1 MRRSFVIALVGLL
14 TVCGCAHGKKNASA
28 PTYSTPNVSSWPD
41 QKLILTPD
49 TALVGK
55 VVRVNTAAR
64 FAIMSFPIGHL
75 PALDQRLSV
84 YRLGLKTGEIKVT
97 GPQLDDKV
105 VGDVTAGDV
114 QTGDEVRDR

>member
-1 MRRSFVIALVGLL
+1 MLAILLLALLIVP
-14 TVCGCAHGKKNASA
+14 GCAHGKRQAASPGKQA
-28 PTYSTPNVSSWPD
+28 PLFTPQPS

-55 VVRVNTAAR
+55 VVRVNTPAR
-64 FAIMSFPIGHL
+64 FVVMSFPIGHL
-75 PALDQRLSV
+75 PALEQTLSV

-105 VGDVTAGDV
+105 VGDVVAGEV
-114 QTGDEVRDR
+114 QPGDEVRDR

>member
-1 MRRSFVIALVGLL
+1 MLASLI
-14 TVCGCAHGKKNASA
+14 VCGCAHPKGGARVANRPAAKPAQ
-28 PTYSTPNVSSWPD
+28 PD

-55 VVRVNTAAR
+55 VIRTNPAGR
-64 FAIMSFPIGHL
+64 FVVMSFRIGQL
-75 PALDQRLSV
+75 PSLDQRLYA

-105 VGDVTAGDV
+105 VGDITAGDV
-114 QTGDEVRDR
+114 QPGDEVRDR

>member
-1 MRRSFVIALVGLL
+1 MQPFVLILLVTALAL
-14 TVCGCAHGKKNASA
+14 CGCAHGKGAAAPGASA
-28 PTYSTPNVSSWPD
+28 PIFTQPG

-49 TALVGK
+49 TSLVGK
-55 VVRVNTAAR
+55 VVRVNPAAK
-64 FAIMSFPIGHL
+64 FAVMSFQIGHL

-105 VGDVTAGDV
+105 VGDVIAGDV
-114 QTGDEVRDR
+114 QPGDEVRDK

>member
-1 MRRSFVIALVGLL
+1 MLAIVLLALLIIP
-14 TVCGCAHGKKNASA
+14 GCAHGKKQA
-28 PTYSTPNVSSWPD
+28 PLKPAPVFTQPPG

-55 VVRVNTAAR
+55 VVRVNGPAR
-64 FAIMSFPIGHL
+64 FVVMSFPIGHL
-75 PALDQRLSV
+75 PALEQVLSV

-105 VGDVTAGDV
+105 VGDVVAGDV
-114 QTGDEVRDR
+114 QPGDQVRDR